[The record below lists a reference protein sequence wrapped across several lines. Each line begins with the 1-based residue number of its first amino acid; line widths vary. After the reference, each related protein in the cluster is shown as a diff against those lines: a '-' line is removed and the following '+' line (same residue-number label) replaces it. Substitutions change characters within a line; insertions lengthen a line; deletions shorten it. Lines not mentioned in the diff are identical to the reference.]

1 MKYERDHKKVV
12 TGLTLTSLSGAIL
25 LILVVLYPQNLF
37 ANRMLHGSFTVY
49 SNAAIDEKIT
59 MVLDD
64 ALELVEHAEI
74 YDPTYHYDIF
84 LCSGTFYNELDNKL
98 LGRVLAR
105 ATDNNIL
112 LKVEVDLDKNRLV
125 GPKNSRNLTTTIAHE
140 MIHCLQAHRYGKLK
154 FNPWNH
160 PELWK
165 LEGYPEYFSKR
176 SKIKSEHYH
185 LRDEIQRLIEF
196 EEQPNNGWIE
206 IEKGQYDPVVYFR
219 GRLMVEYLMDVKR
232 LTYDQILNKEIKA
245 NSVYHE
251 MLVWALHQD

>member
-84 LCSGTFYNELDNKL
+84 YVPVRSTMSWIINYQAESWPERQITMFY
-98 LGRVLAR
+98 
-105 ATDNNIL
+105 
-112 LKVEVDLDKNRLV
+112 
-125 GPKNSRNLTTTIAHE
+125 
-140 MIHCLQAHRYGKLK
+140 
-154 FNPWNH
+154 
-160 PELWK
+160 
-165 LEGYPEYFSKR
+165 
-176 SKIKSEHYH
+176 
-185 LRDEIQRLIEF
+185 
-196 EEQPNNGWIE
+196 
-206 IEKGQYDPVVYFR
+206 
-219 GRLMVEYLMDVKR
+219 
-232 LTYDQILNKEIKA
+232 
-245 NSVYHE
+245 
-251 MLVWALHQD
+251 